1 MTIETVAYGAITAA
15 HERVLRARLSPHRQ
29 DCVDFGRAIAR
40 SSPAAEKEELLRAVG
55 AVTPLARPSRWQRWS
70 VRRCARARALLNGV
84 MCSQARTRELVVGA
98 SHRERALLSEANL
111 LLFLDPTP
119 SGRAP
124 RTSPSLRRAG
134 ARPMRAARR
143 TTRAIEA
150 YGGVSLAHRR
160 SHAARAVCVRRG
172 GCVPSEEFRSH
183 IGTRTIRV

>member
-1 MTIETVAYGAITAA
+1 MRCAPSSEDCYRSHEHVAWTCVRSSRVPLREAASRGQRDDSATVTIETAAYGAITAA

-111 LLFLDPTP
+111 LLCLIQ
-119 SGRAP
+119 
-124 RTSPSLRRAG
+124 RRA
-134 ARPMRAARR
+134 AARR
-143 TTRAIEA
+143 VRA
-150 YGGVSLAHRR
+150 RR
-160 SHAARAVCVRRG
+160 CGARARDR
-172 GCVPSEEFRSH
+172 
-183 IGTRTIRV
+183 